1 MQIKCQNMKMI
12 PSAITWKYKQ
22 TNITALLTNNSSQ
35 KDYCSEKE
43 QMHKSYTTQQYF

>member
-1 MQIKCQNMKMI
+1 MPKHEDDT
-12 PSAITWKYKQ
+12 SAIIWKYKQ
-22 TNITALLTNNSSQ
+22 TNIPLTALLTNNSSQ